1 MKIFHKLLLSSFFLF
16 LTTYISAVS
25 VTVTGS
31 AEGNPDKAGELALAE
46 ALRNAVREG
55 AGVDV
60 MSESKVS
67 NFQAD
72 YDIVMTSSFGYI
84 ESYKILE
91 QKYDKN
97 TSIYTIKLQAE
108 VGKSAPSMDKIMA
121 LRMLVKRMD
130 SPRVMVLCKE
140 KIKGL
145 EESDSS
151 MAAGVIEEITQNNGF
166 ELFNKEAIDEQT
178 SKDASRAEILG
189 DTLDAKAKSGGIT
202 STSDFKI
209 IADIKGSVGKL
220 KEPFPEVFVR
230 DTAIGIDLKAL
241 WTDTGEV
248 IATVSIPTK
257 NFKGEANMNL
267 PYDMPDQLIR
277 HYLTIVLQGTEKGS
291 ENKDVYRLFS
301 KIISKWITELDLGAK
316 VKLEFKAIDKN
327 QLDNLIAKLKDVNG
341 VTYAWRREYDKR
353 LFSIVEVETRL
364 TSSQLESEIIKI
376 LDSNDDANKAKYEV
390 DQATKRSL
398 RFIPVKD

>member
-1 MKIFHKLLLSSFFLF
+1 MKMSYNLLLFSFFLF
-16 LTTYISAVS
+16 LSSYLSAVS

-55 AGVDV
+55 AGVDIL
-60 MSESKVS
+60 SESKVS

-84 ESYKILE
+84 ESYKILN
-91 QKYDKN
+91 QKYDKS

-130 SPRVMVLCKE
+130 SPRVMVICKE

-145 EESDSS
+145 EEPDSS
-151 MAAGVIEEITQNNGF
+151 LSAGVIEEITQNNGF
-166 ELFNKEAIDEQT
+166 ELFNQQAVDEQT
-178 SKDASRAEILG
+178 AKEAARAEILG
-189 DTLDAKAKSGGIT
+189 DTLDARAKSAGIT

-220 KEPFPEVFVR
+220 KEPFPEVYVR
-230 DTAIGIDLKAL
+230 DTAIGIDLRAL

-277 HYLTIVLQGTEKGS
+277 HYLTLVLQGTEKGA

-316 VKLEFKAIDKN
+316 VKLEFKAIDRA
-327 QLDNLIAKLKDVNG
+327 QLDNLIEKLRDVNG
-341 VTYAWRREYDKR
+341 VTYVWRREYDKR

-364 TSSQLESEIIKI
+364 KSSQLENEIIDI
-376 LDSNDDANKAKYEV
+376 LDSKDSVNKSKYEV
-390 DQATKRSL
+390 DQTTKRSL